1 MASVQRETV
10 ERPIPG
16 EAGGVTLD
24 SVTTDS
30 VSTDPD
36 TPSGP
41 TQAFETAVA
50 AIGTPTLWYR
60 FDEASG
66 NIINQGTQL
75 NADLVPTFFGEAFN
89 GTYQQAGFIPSE
101 GGGFPPS
108 GTGAMEFNGGGQ
120 LRCNSDWNGTY
131 GTVFM
136 VVRTDTQPSSG
147 PGEWTWAVAR
157 NFDIDA
163 VSITIAPATGQ
174 VTVRKQN
181 GFTNDRARTGDQ
193 QNLIPQSN
201 TPQSFAIRQNN
212 DSNDVDIYANG
223 VENST
228 YSDSTNNPPPANYW
242 FDSFNPTSSNIGSR
256 GEVSSSQKA
265 LITIDEFLYYEN
277 RELTTEEIE
286 SLHNNITGT
295 DPAGDT
301 PVITMTDTNISVDD
315 GDSISSGSS
324 GIAVSGGWIDGTDDL
339 EFVTTHWSTT
349 TSGSTAPTFPG
360 GTWSTIGSF
369 TSFMDWGDGTE
380 QPPDGAYVESPAT
393 LASLTDPFQDDG
405 GGNWVRIEVT
415 ATGGSGGSSDPFAFF
430 FKDAGI

>member
-24 SVTTDS
+24 TVTTDS

-66 NIINQGTQL
+66 NIINQGTQA
-75 NADLVPTFFGEAFN
+75 NADLVPTSFGEAFN
-89 GTYQQAGFIPSE
+89 GTYQQAGFLPSE

-108 GTGAMEFNGGGQ
+108 GTGAMEFNAGGQ
-120 LRCNSDWNGTY
+120 LRCNSDWVGTY

-136 VVRTDTQPSSG
+136 VCRTDTMPASG

-157 NFDIDA
+157 GFDLDA
-163 VSITIAPATGQ
+163 VSITINPGATAT
-174 VTVRKQN
+174 VAVRKQN
-181 GFTNDRARTGDQ
+181 GFVNDRSRAGNE
-193 QNLIPQSN
+193 QNMVGMSNQPQSI
-201 TPQSFAIRQNN
+201 AIRQNN
-212 DSNDVDIYANG
+212 DANDVDIYANG

-228 YSDSTNNPPPANYW
+228 YTDNTNNPPPANYW
-242 FDSFNPTSSNIGSR
+242 FGSFNPTQSEIGSR
-256 GEVSSSQKA
+256 GEVSTSQKA
-265 LITIDEFLYYEN
+265 NITIDEFLYYAD

-295 DPAGDT
+295 D
-301 PVITMTDTNISVDD
+301 
-315 GDSISSGSS
+315 
-324 GIAVSGGWIDGTDDL
+324 L
-339 EFVTTHWSTT
+339 
-349 TSGSTAPTFPG
+349 
-360 GTWSTIGSF
+360 SF
-369 TSFMDWGDGTE
+369 T
-380 QPPDGAYVESPAT
+380 
-393 LASLTDPFQDDG
+393 
-405 GGNWVRIEVT
+405 
-415 ATGGSGGSSDPFAFF
+415 
-430 FKDAGI
+430 AGPS